1 MRRNVIRTNLLDLS
15 KPRSLNVS
23 GRDKLAQLVK
33 RFGNGVSVAT
43 TVNGTFFDVL
53 VPELHVGVVFD
64 SVSVDFYSTP
74 ADKLQ
79 RVSRSAQKSGL
90 TCIHVFDWDDVS
102 KIANMLRPK
111 EVVYARKC
119 TIEKVDQYT
128 ANCFLRMYHL
138 QGAARGQTKCYGL
151 YYNGQLVSVMTFGKP
166 RYNKNYEWE
175 LIRLC
180 YHPEV
185 RVTGGSEKMWKH
197 FLGDVNPSTV
207 LSYCDRAKF
216 SGYVYL

>member
-33 RFGNGVSVAT
+33 RFGNRVSVAT

-74 ADKLQ
+74 TDKLQ

-90 TCIHVFDWDDVS
+90 TCIHVFDWDDNVLCMPTRIHMERLDEHGNWVPHVCTTS
-102 KIANMLRPK
+102 TFSVIRKDTAHYRFPMGRREMAFVEFQDERTPLGGGCFIA
-111 EVVYARKC
+111 V
-119 TIEKVDQYT
+119 
-128 ANCFLRMYHL
+128 
-138 QGAARGQTKCYGL
+138 
-151 YYNGQLVSVMTFGKP
+151 
-166 RYNKNYEWE
+166 
-175 LIRLC
+175 
-180 YHPEV
+180 
-185 RVTGGSEKMWKH
+185 
-197 FLGDVNPSTV
+197 
-207 LSYCDRAKF
+207 
-216 SGYVYL
+216 